1 MSLENCFEIN
11 RYELRVSVNNK
22 RVIYIVI
29 NDEDEINTN
38 YERIFNKLQTNNNG
52 NEVKDVVRISIF
64 DYDKNTVIKEY
75 GTDKILIKVYK
86 SYDGG
91 I

>member
-11 RYELRVSVNNK
+11 RYELRVSINDK
-22 RVIYIVI
+22 QITSIVS

-38 YERIFNKLQTNNNG
+38 YERIFNKLQTNNSS

-64 DYDKNTVIKEY
+64 DYDKHTVIKE
-75 GTDKILIKVYK
+75 
-86 SYDGG
+86 
-91 I
+91 

>member
-11 RYELRVSVNNK
+11 RYELRVFVNNK
-22 RVIYIVI
+22 QITSIVS
-29 NDEDEINTN
+29 NNEDEINTS
-38 YERIFNKLQTNNNG
+38 YEQIFNKLQANNSS

-75 GTDKILIKVYK
+75 GTDEI
-86 SYDGG
+86 
-91 I
+91 

>member
-11 RYELRVSVNNK
+11 RYELRIFVNDKQVTSIVSNN
-22 RVIYIVI
+22 
-29 NDEDEINTN
+29 EDEINTT

-75 GTDKILIKVYK
+75 GTDEI
-86 SYDGG
+86 
-91 I
+91 

>member
-22 RVIYIVI
+22 QITSIVS
-29 NDEDEINTN
+29 NDEDEINTS
-38 YERIFNKLQTNNNG
+38 YERIFNKLQTNNSS

-75 GTDKILIKVYK
+75 GTDEI
-86 SYDGG
+86 
-91 I
+91 

>member
-11 RYELRVSVNNK
+11 RYELRIFVNNK
-22 RVIYIVI
+22 QITSIVS
-29 NDEDEINTN
+29 NNEDEINTS
-38 YERIFNKLQTNNNG
+38 YEQIFNKLQANNSS

-75 GTDKILIKVYK
+75 GTDEI
-86 SYDGG
+86 
-91 I
+91 

>member
-22 RVIYIVI
+22 QITSIVS
-29 NDEDEINTN
+29 NNEDEINTN
-38 YERIFNKLQTNNNG
+38 YERIFNELQTNNSS

-75 GTDKILIKVYK
+75 GTDEI
-86 SYDGG
+86 
-91 I
+91 

>member
-22 RVIYIVI
+22 RVISIVI
-29 NDEDEINTN
+29 NDEDEINTT
-38 YERIFNKLQTNNNG
+38 YEQIFNKLQTNNSSD
-52 NEVKDVVRISIF
+52 EIKDIVKISIF

-75 GTDKILIKVYK
+75 GTDEI
-86 SYDGG
+86 
-91 I
+91 

>member
-22 RVIYIVI
+22 RVISIVI
-29 NDEDEINTN
+29 NNEDEINTT
-38 YERIFNKLQTNNNG
+38 YEQIFNKLQTNNNS

-75 GTDKILIKVYK
+75 GTDEI
-86 SYDGG
+86 
-91 I
+91 

>member
-11 RYELRVSVNNK
+11 RYELRVSVNDK
-22 RVIYIVI
+22 QITSIVS

-38 YERIFNKLQTNNNG
+38 YERIFNKLQTNNSS

-75 GTDKILIKVYK
+75 GTDEI
-86 SYDGG
+86 
-91 I
+91 

>member
-11 RYELRVSVNNK
+11 RYELRVSVNDK
-22 RVIYIVI
+22 QVTSIVS
-29 NDEDEINTN
+29 NNEDEINTN
-38 YERIFNKLQTNNNG
+38 YERIFNKLQANNSS

-75 GTDKILIKVYK
+75 GTDEI
-86 SYDGG
+86 
-91 I
+91 

>member
-11 RYELRVSVNNK
+11 RYELRVSVNDK
-22 RVIYIVI
+22 QITSIVS

-38 YERIFNKLQTNNNG
+38 YERIFNKLQTNNSG

-75 GTDKILIKVYK
+75 GTDEI
-86 SYDGG
+86 
-91 I
+91 

>member
-22 RVIYIVI
+22 RVISIVI
-29 NDEDEINTN
+29 NDEDEINTT
-38 YERIFNKLQTNNNG
+38 YERIFNKLQTNNNS

-75 GTDKILIKVYK
+75 GTDEI
-86 SYDGG
+86 
-91 I
+91 

>member
-11 RYELRVSVNNK
+11 RYELRVSVNDK
-22 RVIYIVI
+22 QITSIVS
-29 NDEDEINTN
+29 NNEDEINTN

-75 GTDKILIKVYK
+75 GTDEI
-86 SYDGG
+86 
-91 I
+91 

>member
-11 RYELRVSVNNK
+11 RYELRVSVNDK
-22 RVIYIVI
+22 QITSIVS
-29 NDEDEINTN
+29 NNEDEINTN
-38 YERIFNKLQTNNNG
+38 YEQIFNKLQTNNSS

-75 GTDKILIKVYK
+75 GTDEI
-86 SYDGG
+86 
-91 I
+91 